1 MKRSDN
7 GTHSNLNPQ
16 QIAALNYLRQN
27 QINPMLTEMINSMV
41 QSNTEEPIVYMV
53 ININNFSFKIS

>member
-1 MKRSDN
+1 MKRSEN
-7 GTHSNLNPQ
+7 GTNTNLNPQ

-27 QINPMLTEMINSMV
+27 QINTMLSEMINSMV

-53 ININNFSFKIS
+53 